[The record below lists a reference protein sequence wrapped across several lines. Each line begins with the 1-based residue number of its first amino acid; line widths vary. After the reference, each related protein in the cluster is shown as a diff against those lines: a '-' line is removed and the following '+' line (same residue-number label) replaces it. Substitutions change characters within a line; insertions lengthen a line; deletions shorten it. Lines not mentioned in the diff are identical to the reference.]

1 MIVSPGKRN
10 ISTIYKFLKSFF
22 PGAKGVS
29 VYCFTG
35 LTNERPK
42 SNVLPFWGNILLAS
56 LWNKSNLIKFAFFD
70 FTLEL
75 KK

>member
-10 ISTIYKFLKSFF
+10 RRYIKIPKVIF

-29 VYCFTG
+29 VYCFTS
-35 LTNERPK
+35 LSSEKPK

-56 LWNKSNLIKFAFFD
+56 FWNKINLIKFAFFD
-70 FTLEL
+70 LT
-75 KK
+75 